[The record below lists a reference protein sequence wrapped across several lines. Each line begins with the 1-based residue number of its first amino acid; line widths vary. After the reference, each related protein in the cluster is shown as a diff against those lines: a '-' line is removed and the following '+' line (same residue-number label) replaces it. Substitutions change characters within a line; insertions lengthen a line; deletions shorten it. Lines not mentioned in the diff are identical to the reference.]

1 MLKKRIKRALRAIGL
16 LKPHQGATPGKRGR
30 PNQMQA
36 QSIVGQLYQVV
47 LKRDPGTAERDG
59 YARALASGELSV
71 PQVVEALIGSGE
83 FGSAFTRH
91 ANVAEALAAAV
102 LGTLARVTDDA
113 AILTYSSGLMGSMPL
128 TDFLREICE
137 SPDFRSTWGV
147 GGAASGGARAVT
159 SKGLASSATVT
170 VPGGL
175 GEMVE
180 GLIAAR
186 MIGQGTVLG
195 LPPIRDFDRPPIPLG
210 HLVALIRTLDMLGD
224 GEAARP
230 ASGVSQPA

>member
-16 LKPHQGATPGKRGR
+16 IKPHQGAAIGKRGL
-30 PNQMQA
+30 PNQAQA
-36 QSIVGQLYQVV
+36 RAIVTQLYQIV

-59 YARALASGELSV
+59 YAVSLSSGELST

-91 ANVAEALAAAV
+91 ANVAEALSAAV
-102 LGTLARVTDDA
+102 LGNLARVTDDTAIRAYA
-113 AILTYSSGLMGSMPL
+113 AGLMGSLPF

-147 GGAASGGARAVT
+147 GSSSTGGARSA
-159 SKGLASSATVT
+159 SSRGLTSSATVT
-170 VPGGL
+170 VPGDL

-195 LPPIRDFDRPPIPLG
+195 LPPIHGFERPPIPIS
-210 HLVALIRTLDMLGD
+210 HLTALIRTLDMLGD
-224 GEAARP
+224 GEGARSRP
-230 ASGVSQPA
+230 EVSQPV